1 MFESLERLPEDAILG
16 LMAAYRADSDPGK
29 VDLGV
34 GVYRDEH
41 GATPILSAVRR
52 AEAAVLA
59 RQTTKSY
66 VSPIG
71 NAGFNRALE
80 TLVLGDAHSALDAG
94 RVRTIQTAG
103 GCAALRLGAELIKIS
118 APQAL
123 VHTSAPTWAN
133 HAPLIGG
140 SGLKLA
146 SYPYYDAASGGV
158 DFHRLMA
165 TLGARYRKVASC
177 CCRRP
182 ATTRPEP
189 I

>member
-1 MFESLERLPEDAILG
+1 MLAGLEKVGYFESPSDRVNLPPPRSVSEPSMFESLERLPEDAILG
-16 LMAAYRADSDPGK
+16 LMAAYRADSDPDK

-41 GATPILSAVRR
+41 GETPILSAVRR

-103 GCAALRLGAELIKIS
+103 AVRRC
-118 APQAL
+118 
-123 VHTSAPTWAN
+123 
-133 HAPLIGG
+133 G
-140 SGLKLA
+140 SGRSSSRSQL
-146 SYPYYDAASGGV
+146 P
-158 DFHRLMA
+158 
-165 TLGARYRKVASC
+165 
-177 CCRRP
+177 RRSS
-182 ATTRPEP
+182 